1 MPTPSPIIAP
11 AVGAAVETSIA
22 PASSAMPLTPAAT
35 ATRASAIGTSAAT
48 TVPNATTST
57 TSAARRPA
65 ASAPEV
71 SASALTNAASPPS
84 SAVTP
89 ASRPGSSAP
98 TTAAIGWGP
107 SCVDGRSNPISA
119 KPMRPSGDTVPAV
132 NGPATRVTWSRSAM
146 RATVAAED
154 PDGALQ
160 AMGAVEEAGRQAP
173 DELRHLLGVLQPEA
187 DPDGLGPQP
196 GLADI
201 PRLVDQ
207 IRAAGL
213 DVSLAMDGLRSP
225 LPARVE
231 LSAYRIVQEPLT
243 NALKHGGSRTRAEVR
258 VRADAD
264 GITVEVLDDGRG
276 APVPSPSGAAD
287 GGAVGH
293 GLVGMRERA
302 QLLGGRLAPASPPG
316 TGPDPRAVARPAT
329 AATPRSRRRPA
340 VPPVRRRR
348 SCRGPR
354 RRRRPDR
361 TAAHDQRERPRSA
374 PDVQQPPGAPSNPSA
389 SRSAGATP
397 AGYGNRPHR

>member
-48 TVPNATTST
+48 TV
-57 TSAARRPA
+57 
-65 ASAPEV
+65 
-71 SASALTNAASPPS
+71 TNAASPPS

-258 VRADAD
+258 LRGDAD